1 METKI
6 CRKCGKELSIDNFYK
21 DRSAEDGL
29 RCYCKACIKAYN
41 ASKKTDTERRRG
53 GGLTKVFT
61 NPDLAKF
68 KPRDLIEELKA
79 RGYKGTLTYEQ
90 VITL

>member
-53 GGLTKVFT
+53 RLTKVFT

-68 KPRDLIEELKA
+68 KPRKLIEELKA

>member
-6 CRKCGKELSIDNFYK
+6 CKKCGKELPVDKFYK
-21 DRSAEDGL
+21 NKSQKDGL
-29 RCYCKACIKAYN
+29 GYYCKDCVNAYKS
-41 ASKKTDTERRRG
+41 SKKPMQMG
-53 GGLTKVFT
+53 GGKLTKVFT

-68 KPRDLIEELKA
+68 KPRELIEELKA

>member
-1 METKI
+1 MKSYRT
-6 CRKCGKELSIDNFYK
+6 
-21 DRSAEDGL
+21 
-29 RCYCKACIKAYN
+29 
-41 ASKKTDTERRRG
+41 SKKSNVEKG
-53 GGLTKVFT
+53 VLTKVYA

-68 KPRDLIEELKA
+68 KPRELIEELRA

>member
-6 CRKCGKELSIDNFYK
+6 CGKCGKELSIDNFYK
-21 DRSAEDGL
+21 DKSTKDGL
-29 RCYCKACIKAYN
+29 HNYCKDCIKSYRT
-41 ASKKTDTERRRG
+41 SKKSDVRGRG
-53 GGLTKVFT
+53 GVSTKVYA

-68 KPRDLIEELKA
+68 KPRELIEELRA

>member
-41 ASKKTDTERRRG
+41 ASKKNNIG
-53 GGLTKVFT
+53 GGKMTRVFT

-68 KPRDLIEELKA
+68 KPRELIEELKS